1 MFVIGFVISSKRSNF
16 KQIFRRSFSN
26 QYSSAV
32 TDICHINFVS
42 ERQHTYTGATAESD
56 IYTRSLRNLIVCEA
70 ESIAHAL
77 LHLVVVGV
85 RNAILANVVAY
96 QAALDVQWQI
106 LFQKG
111 RNFPSIGAMTIT
123 NCEKM
128 AVTKT

>member
-1 MFVIGFVISSKRSNF
+1 MISSKRGNF
-16 KQIFRRSFSN
+16 KQIFGWSFSN

-56 IYTRSLRNLIVCEA
+56 IYARSLRNLIVCEA

-85 RNAILANVVAY
+85 RNATLANVVAY
-96 QAALDVQWQI
+96 QAAFDVHWKI

-111 RNFPSIGAMTIT
+111 RDFSSIGAVTIT

-128 AVTKT
+128 AVTQT